1 MATLGVPSI
10 SLFASFIASLTSL
23 RLDIGLGRHR
33 VEDFLSS
40 ISIGIYKVSCMVPR
54 WVSGRWRL
62 RPRHRRVP
70 SPRLGILSSQDACLV
85 PLESTDG
92 LWQPSERL
100 LDPLGAHLRTSS
112 SFVLFFGVISLLV
125 LAFDLHLFLRLGLS
139 LSLSLSPSCSLF
151 LSSRR
156 VRAPCIFGRYE

>member
-1 MATLGVPSI
+1 
-10 SLFASFIASLTSL
+10 
-23 RLDIGLGRHR
+23 
-33 VEDFLSS
+33 
-40 ISIGIYKVSCMVPR
+40 
-54 WVSGRWRL
+54 
-62 RPRHRRVP
+62 
-70 SPRLGILSSQDACLV
+70 V

-139 LSLSLSPSCSLF
+139 LSLSFSLLQF
-151 LSSRR
+151 VFIFQEGTSSMYIR
-156 VRAPCIFGRYE
+156 PL